1 VKRRQPF
8 GALAIVMLV
17 MAALIFI
24 PARTVDYWQ
33 AWTFLAV
40 YFVSSVAVSVYLV
53 RKDPALLERRMSGGP
68 TAENETSQKI
78 IMSIAFV
85 GFAGLLVVPALDHRF
100 GWSHMPAAGAVA
112 GDGLVALGWFLTY
125 VVFKENSFSS
135 AVIEVA
141 PDQKVVTTGPYSIV
155 RHPMYAAGLI
165 LLAGFPIALGS
176 WWGLLVLAAILP
188 VLLWRLFDEEAF
200 LAKHLPGYFEYQAK
214 VKHRLVPFVW

>member
-1 VKRRQPF
+1 MKRRQPF

-85 GFAGLLVVPALDHRF
+85 GFAGLLVVPALDH
-100 GWSHMPAAGAVA
+100 
-112 GDGLVALGWFLTY
+112 
-125 VVFKENSFSS
+125 
-135 AVIEVA
+135 
-141 PDQKVVTTGPYSIV
+141 
-155 RHPMYAAGLI
+155 
-165 LLAGFPIALGS
+165 
-176 WWGLLVLAAILP
+176 
-188 VLLWRLFDEEAF
+188 
-200 LAKHLPGYFEYQAK
+200 
-214 VKHRLVPFVW
+214 